1 MNPILLDLP
10 IPIGTPR
17 LILRPPQ
24 AGDGLVVNQAVLESF
39 DTLNQW
45 MPWADHKPSI
55 EESEMFVR
63 TAQAQWILRQELTL
77 FIFDSSKTTLLGATG
92 FHTINWKL
100 PSFEIG
106 YWIRSS
112 YTGQGIITESTNA
125 LVCYAFKQL
134 KAVRV
139 EIKCDEDNIAS
150 RRVAEKLSFIC
161 EGILKNSELKTDNK
175 TIRDTVIYAR
185 YNEND
190 LPPLEVFW

>member
-10 IPIGTPR
+10 VPIQTPR
-17 LILRPPQ
+17 LHIRPPQ
-24 AGDGLVVNQAVLESF
+24 PGDGLLVNQAILESF
-39 DTLNQW
+39 ETLHQW

-55 EESEMFVR
+55 AESETFVR

-77 FIFDSSKTTLLGATG
+77 FIFDSSQTTFLGATG

-112 YTGQGIITESTNA
+112 SKGQGIITEATNA
-125 LVCYAFKQL
+125 LIRYAFRQL

-139 EIKCDEDNIAS
+139 EIKCDEDNTAS
-150 RRVAEKLSFIC
+150 RRVAEKLSFTC
-161 EGILKNSELKTDNK
+161 EGILKNSGVKTDNK
-175 TIRDTVIYAR
+175 TIRNTVLYAR
-185 YNEND
+185 YAADN
-190 LPPLEVFW
+190 LSSLEVSW